1 MVVPN
6 GQITLRPV
14 TERIDHLMDQ
24 LTLDEKATLTTG
36 IDMWHAQGIERL
48 GIRGLKV
55 SDGPNGARG
64 SFWVGTTS
72 ACLPCGTALGATWN
86 PDLVRRVG
94 VLVGEETIIKGAD
107 VLLAPTINLHRSPLA
122 GRNFECPSEDPF
134 LTSRYAVAYI
144 TGVQSTGVATAV
156 KHFVAN
162 DSEFERHT
170 ISSDVDERTLREL
183 YLPMFEAAICEAG
196 SLSIMAAYNK
206 LNDVYCS
213 EQPFLMGLLDDW
225 GFEGFVISDWWSVK
239 STIGTGISGC
249 DLEMPGPPMYLG
261 TKLSDA
267 IRAGE
272 VPEGALDT
280 KVRRLLGVMERLGV
294 LDESTYRPDTSRD
307 RPEDRAL
314 LREAAVEAI
323 VLLTNNGVL
332 PLRPGVRRV
341 AVIGPN
347 ADVAVAQ
354 GGGSAAVNPH
364 HTDTVFD
371 GLRARYPEVE
381 FVLEPGCDGYR
392 NAPPIDPRW
401 LAPTDRSPARNGLT
415 IDYFAGRSLDGEPT
429 ATMTAESCRLTWL
442 GDPWPGV
449 IGGDFSARLTG
460 TLTVPVSGTYT
471 FTLIVG
477 GQARLWIDGELVLDL
492 WEGWTPGTAFFGL
505 GSEEIRTELTLEGGV
520 AVDIVAELAPMEN
533 LAACA
538 LLLGAIAPMGDDS
551 IARAAAAAAGAEVAI
566 VVVGLNQDWETE
578 GEDRSTLDLPGA
590 QPELIRAVAATGTP
604 TVVLVSA
611 GSPVTMDWADEVSAV
626 AQLWYLGQETG
637 GAVADVVSG
646 DRNPSAKLPTTFP
659 VRYEDHPAIDNYPG
673 ADGHVVYGE
682 GLFVGY
688 RGYESRGVVPRF
700 PFGHGLSYTSFELG
714 TPQLVEFDGGLT
726 ISVPVAN
733 TGPVAGAEVVQL
745 YVAEVAPVVSRPLK
759 ELKGFAKVTVEA
771 GATATVSIDLDDR
784 SFAHW
789 DIDSGSWVVT
799 PGEYRLLIGTSSAD
813 ISQSITITRD

>member
-14 TERIDHLMDQ
+14 TERIDDLMAQ
-24 LTLDEKATLTTG
+24 LTLDEKATLTAG
-36 IDMWHAQGIERL
+36 IDMWHAQGVERL

-94 VLVGEETIIKGAD
+94 VLAGEETITKGAD

-183 YLPMFEAAICEAG
+183 YLPMFEAAIGEAR
-196 SLSIMAAYNK
+196 SMSIMAAYNK

-225 GFEGFVISDWWSVK
+225 GFDGFVISDWWSVK

-249 DLEMPGPPMYLG
+249 DLEMPGPQVYLG

-272 VPEGALDT
+272 LPEAALDA

-294 LDESTYRPDTSRD
+294 LDEPTYRPDTSRD
-307 RPEDRAL
+307 RPEDRVL
-314 LREAAVEAI
+314 LREAAAEAV
-323 VLLTNNGVL
+323 VLLTNDGVL
-332 PLRPGVRRV
+332 PLRSDVRRV

-354 GGGSAAVNPH
+354 GGGSASVNPH
-364 HTDTVFD
+364 HVDTVLD

-401 LAPTDRSPARNGLT
+401 LTPTDRSTARNGLT
-415 IDYFAGRSLDGEPT
+415 LDYFAGRTLQGEPT
-429 ATMTAESCRLTWL
+429 ATMTAESCRFTWL
-442 GDPWPGV
+442 GDPWTDV
-449 IGGDFSARLTG
+449 IGGDFSARLSG
-460 TLTVPVSGTYT
+460 TLTAPVSGTYT

-505 GSEEIRTELTLEGGV
+505 GSEEIRAEVTLVGG
-520 AVDIVAELAPMEN
+520 APVDIVAEMACMEN
-533 LAACA
+533 LPACA

-551 IARAAAAAAGAEVAI
+551 IERAVAAAAGAEVAI

-578 GEDRSTLDLPGA
+578 GEDRASMDLPGA
-590 QPELIRAVAATGTP
+590 QPALIRAVAATGTP

-611 GSPVTMDWADEVSAV
+611 GSPVTMDWADEVNAV

-637 GAVADVVSG
+637 GAVADIVSG

-714 TPQLVEFDGGLT
+714 TPQLADSGTGLT
-726 ISVPVAN
+726 VGVPVTN
-733 TGPVAGAEVVQL
+733 IGSVAGAEVVQL
-745 YVAEVAPVVSRPLK
+745 YVAEVTPVVARPLK
-759 ELKGFAKVTVEA
+759 ELKGFAKVMLEA
-771 GATATVSIDLDDR
+771 GETAIVSMELDDR

-789 DIDSGSWVVT
+789 DLDSGRWVVT
-799 PGEYRLLIGTSSAD
+799 PGDYRLLIGTSSAD
-813 ISQSITITRD
+813 ISQSITITRH